1 MALPPEDVPVK
12 LENHELRITA
22 LEKSGVN
29 NRAVLMWL
37 LVLAVQ
43 VIQTAI
49 MYARH

>member
-1 MALPPEDVPVK
+1 MR
-12 LENHELRITA
+12 LENHELRISA
-22 LEKSGVN
+22 LEKSSVN